1 MSGEYSDNPTAEE
14 REAYQRDDHDAD
26 LIQED
31 WEVKRERAKARY
43 RARLRSLPMG
53 ATTDPGEFEDEEE
66 DE

>member
-14 REAYQRDDHDAD
+14 RAEYERDFDAD
-26 LIQED
+26 LLQED